1 MLRSIPKNIELNKKV
16 SRLHPGNT
24 SKLQQQQDVNITL
37 NCVK

>member
-24 SKLQQQQDVNITL
+24 SKLQQDVNITL